1 MRFKKMV
8 ACMLCICLVLLCGI
22 SAMGEDEKIVI
33 RYSYWG
39 SSYENAAMQSIAA
52 SYEELHPNVHI
63 ECVYIPNAEYTT
75 KMTAMIASGDEPD
88 LSYLFASDFVNWA
101 RQDRF
106 LNLYDLLEKDD
117 RYTTASFTPNTFC
130 EVKEGEANAMI
141 FCNEL
146 IQLYYNVDLF
156 NSLGVEP
163 LPASPDKAL
172 SWDEFVHVLQQ
183 LTIDI
188 NGNNALSEN
197 FDKDR
202 IVTYGFDFAKS
213 CTNWAAMVYQND
225 GSILNE
231 DGTAINMKD
240 PKTIDAIQKLSD
252 LINVY
257 HVTPDPLTSAN
268 ANMSVTAALQSKQVA
283 VVMDGSWTNLDLGSI
298 DINYDV
304 ACLPNLG
311 TDPCFEIATS
321 VCGIFNTCKH
331 PDVAWDFL
339 MYMLDPASAIDLYAK
354 GLWMPIMSE
363 WYTNEELC
371 AQWASPETTS
381 HTAGFV
387 DSAVKFPQ
395 YKSKLGPESYIINW
409 SKIDALIESSLDSVW
424 LGEMTAEEAVA
435 EFEKPVNALVEGYIN
450 IK

>member
-1 MRFKKMV
+1 MSMKRLV
-8 ACMLCICLVLLCGI
+8 VCMLVLCMSMLCC
-22 SAMGEDEKIVI
+22 AAALGEEEITI

-39 SSYENAAMQSIAA
+39 SSYENDAMQKIAA
-52 SYEELHPNVHI
+52 SYEALHPNVHI

-88 LSYLFASDFVNWA
+88 ISYLFASDFVNWA
-101 RQDRF
+101 GQNKF
-106 LNLYDLLEKDD
+106 VNLYEYLDKDE
-117 RYTTASFTPNTFC
+117 RYTRDSFTPNTFC
-130 EVKEGEANAMI
+130 EVREGEANAMI

-156 NSLGVEP
+156 NEMGVAP
-163 LPASPDKAL
+163 LPASPEEAL
-172 SWDEFVHVLQQ
+172 TWDEFVKVLQT
-183 LTIDI
+183 LTVDI
-188 NGNNALSEN
+188 NGNNALSPD

-202 IVTYGFDFAKS
+202 IATYGFDFSKS
-213 CTNWAAMVYQND
+213 AINWAAMVYQNG
-225 GSILNE
+225 GSILTE
-231 DGTAINMKD
+231 DGSALNLDDEKAL
-240 PKTIDAIQKLSD
+240 DAIQKLSD

-283 VVMDGSWTNLDLGSI
+283 VVMDGSWSNLDLGSI

-311 TDPCFEIATS
+311 SEPCFEIATS
-321 VCGIFNTCKH
+321 VCGIFNTSKH

-339 MYMLDPASAIDLYAK
+339 MFMLDPSSAIDLYAK
-354 GLWMPIMSE
+354 GLWMPIMKD
-363 WYTNEELC
+363 WYTDDALC

-381 HTAGFV
+381 HTPGFLE
-387 DSAVKFPQ
+387 SAVKFPQ
-395 YKSKLGPESYIINW
+395 YNSKLGPETYIINW
-409 SKIDALIESSLDSVW
+409 SKIDAVIESALDSVW
-424 LGEMTAEEAVA
+424 LGSISAEEAIK
-435 EFEKPVNALVEGYIN
+435 EITKPVNSMVQGYIY